1 MRVPLYV
8 MCSFSLFAFKI
19 LSLSLIF
26 VSLIT
31 LCLSVFLLEFVLPWT
46 LFYILVN
53 HFLHLLNLCLH
64 FPPTSCI
71 IFTSIILNSFS
82 GSLPISTSFSC
93 FSGILSCPF
102 FWDMTFCFFTVI
114 IVVQALSHVQLFA
127 TPWITACQASFSFT
141 ISCSLLRLISIDSVM
156 PSNHLILRHPLLL
169 LPSIFPIIR
178 VFSNE

>member
-1 MRVPLYV
+1 MRVPLYI

-102 FWDMTFCFFTVI
+102 IWDITFYFFILTFCKMVFVLATVGVWFF
-114 IVVQALSHVQLFA
+114 
-127 TPWITACQASFSFT
+127 
-141 ISCSLLRLISIDSVM
+141 
-156 PSNHLILRHPLLL
+156 LLL
-169 LPSIFPIIR
+169 LSAYWWKRLRGLCKLLDGRDWLWENWVLLWWAGPCS
-178 VFSNE
+178 VKH